1 MPSWKMLNTW
11 ESDLPGL
18 TDEQLRE
25 RHELAVRYEQS
36 SMKKGLGRNPK
47 AARDW
52 RRVEIESS
60 WRWSAGLPSPHDW
73 LNYSGAY

>member
-1 MPSWKMLNTW
+1 MSRWKILNTW

-25 RHELAVRYEQS
+25 GHELAVRYELS
-36 SMKKGLGRNPK
+36 SMRKGLGRNPK

-52 RRVEIESS
+52 RRRRDQVELQMERRSS
-60 WRWSAGLPSPHDW
+60 EFS
-73 LNYSGAY
+73 